1 MGWSY
6 RKSLDLG
13 PFRVN
18 LSKSGI
24 GYSVGAKDFRV
35 GVNAKGRRYES
46 VTVPGT
52 GLSYRTS
59 SGRSKNQG
67 PGCARRLSCWPRS
80 SPPEST
86 SSFSLIKVI
95 RMALHYSRTVRTES
109 SERFLL
115 QSDSGHDAAALG
127 TALSGRPSRRGDA

>member
-6 RKSLDLG
+6 RKSVSLG

-52 GLSYRTS
+52 GLTYRSGS
-59 SGRSKNQG
+59 SKSRSQG
-67 PGCARRLSCWPRS
+67 PGCAP
-80 SPPEST
+80 
-86 SSFSLIKVI
+86 
-95 RMALHYSRTVRTES
+95 AA
-109 SERFLL
+109 FLL
-115 QSDSGHDAAALG
+115 AAVIASGVYELVFSH
-127 TALSGRPSRRGDA
+127 

>member
-6 RKSLDLG
+6 RKSVDLG

-52 GLSYRTS
+52 GISYRS
-59 SGRSKNQG
+59 SKGKARGEASG
-67 PGCARRLSCWPRS
+67 SGCFPA
-80 SPPEST
+80 
-86 SSFSLIKVI
+86 V
-95 RMALHYSRTVRTES
+95 
-109 SERFLL
+109 FLL
-115 QSDSGHDAAALG
+115 AAVFASGIYEFVFNH
-127 TALSGRPSRRGDA
+127 

>member
-6 RKSLDLG
+6 RKSVNLG

-46 VTVPGT
+46 VTIPGT
-52 GLSYRTS
+52 GISYRSSKGKERGETS
-59 SGRSKNQG
+59 
-67 PGCARRLSCWPRS
+67 GCFPAV
-80 SPPEST
+80 
-86 SSFSLIKVI
+86 FLI
-95 RMALHYSRTVRTES
+95 
-109 SERFLL
+109 
-115 QSDSGHDAAALG
+115 AAVFVTGIYELVFNH
-127 TALSGRPSRRGDA
+127 

>member
-6 RKSLDLG
+6 RKSVELG

-46 VTVPGT
+46 VTIPGT
-52 GLSYRTS
+52 GISYRS
-59 SGRSKNQG
+59 SKGKSRSEAS
-67 PGCARRLSCWPRS
+67 GCFPA
-80 SPPEST
+80 
-86 SSFSLIKVI
+86 V
-95 RMALHYSRTVRTES
+95 
-109 SERFLL
+109 FLL
-115 QSDSGHDAAALG
+115 AAVFATG
-127 TALSGRPSRRGDA
+127 VYEFVFNH

>member
-6 RKSLDLG
+6 RKSVHLG

-35 GVNAKGRRYES
+35 GVNARGRRYES

-52 GLSYRTS
+52 GLTYRSGS
-59 SGRSKNQG
+59 SKSAEPRGRLL
-67 PGCARRLSCWPRS
+67 PRRFPAGRLFR
-80 SPPEST
+80 
-86 SSFSLIKVI
+86 FGNL
-95 RMALHYSRTVRTES
+95 RA
-109 SERFLL
+109 RFLTL
-115 QSDSGHDAAALG
+115 K
-127 TALSGRPSRRGDA
+127 

>member
-6 RKSLDLG
+6 RKSLGFG

-35 GVNAKGRRYES
+35 GVNARGRRYES

-52 GLSYRTS
+52 GLTYRSS

-67 PGCARRLSCWPRS
+67 PGCAP
-80 SPPEST
+80 
-86 SSFSLIKVI
+86 
-95 RMALHYSRTVRTES
+95 AA
-109 SERFLL
+109 FLL
-115 QSDSGHDAAALG
+115 AAFLASGIYEFVFSH
-127 TALSGRPSRRGDA
+127 

>member
-6 RKSLDLG
+6 RKSLHVG

-35 GVNAKGRRYES
+35 GVNARGRRYES

-52 GLSYRTS
+52 GLTYRN
-59 SGRSKNQG
+59 SGKLRSQG
-67 PGCARRLSCWPRS
+67 PGC
-80 SPPEST
+80 SP
-86 SSFSLIKVI
+86 
-95 RMALHYSRTVRTES
+95 AA
-109 SERFLL
+109 FLL
-115 QSDSGHDAAALG
+115 AAILASGIYELVFSH
-127 TALSGRPSRRGDA
+127 